1 MTHLNQTGKLTARSN
16 DGQFQELNLT
26 HWLAVKNAR
35 VQKGLPVMCEIP
47 TDTQYLEGEMYA
59 NKFTNRLFKL
69 TKMQESWWG
78 GRYLQGRLVSQDG
91 FSIDVVLHNRSSVHP
106 VICHEEA
113 AFLASYERYQ
123 PV

>member
-1 MTHLNQTGKLTARSN
+1 MTQLNIAGKLTARGD

-26 HWLAVKNAR
+26 HWLAVKAAR
-35 VQKGLPVMCEIP
+35 IQQGLPVMCETP
-47 TDTQYLEGEMYA
+47 VDTQYMEGEMYA

-78 GRYLQGRLVSQDG
+78 GRYLQGRLVSADG
-91 FSIDVVLHNRSSVHP
+91 FSIDVVLHNRSSSHP

-113 AFLASYERYQ
+113 AFLASYELYQ